1 MTQDIQYIIS
11 ENDNTIYAISDNQN
25 VGEITY
31 IRVGVD
37 KMIIEHTDIAPEY
50 RNNNIGLNLVRNAAN
65 MARRLHRHIIT
76 MCPLAQAMF
85 NKYPEFDDIR
95 LMNAH

>member
-11 ENDNTIYAISDNQN
+11 ENDNTIYAISDNKN

-31 IRVGVD
+31 TRVGVD
-37 KMIIEHTDIAPEY
+37 KMIIEHTDVAPEY
-50 RNNNIGLNLVRNAAN
+50 RHKNIGLNLVRNVAN
-65 MARRLHRHIIT
+65 MARRQHRHIIT
-76 MCPLAQAMF
+76 MCPFAQAMF

-95 LMNAH
+95 LLNAH